1 MSEHKANLDAWQ
13 VLQTVIDA
21 GGFTQAATRLKR
33 SQSAISYSISKLEDQ
48 LQLELLTIQGRR
60 AVLTNTGELLLGKAR
75 RLLSDY
81 QQLIDYARHLNSGHA
96 AEISLWLDGIY
107 PVQRLQKAL
116 LEFRQQFPLTRLNLQ
131 HGTTQVDLNEIDII
145 ISPVRFPGKSHH
157 QLGKVELMAVAHVNH
172 PLFEVNEPI
181 EPIDQ
186 ATLAQFPR
194 ITLTSESAL
203 ETAQNWPV
211 TTLQQ
216 AREYILLGLAY
227 GWLPIE
233 MVADDLKAG
242 QLKPLPLASGQHEHV
257 SVYLQYSVQQ
267 PENKDVQSLT
277 KLLDL
282 A

>member
-21 GGFTQAATRLKR
+21 GGFTQAAALLQR

-60 AVLTNTGELLLGKAR
+60 AVLTQTGEVLLGRAR
-75 RLLSDY
+75 RLLNDY
-81 QQLIDYARHLNSGHA
+81 QQLIDFARHLNSGHA

-116 LEFRQQFPLTRLNLQ
+116 LAFRQQFPHTRLNLQ

-145 ISPVRFPGKSHH
+145 ISPVRFPGKSH
-157 QLGKVELMAVAHVNH
+157 QLLGEVELLAVAQANH
-172 PLFEVNEPI
+172 PLFDEPI
-181 EPIDQ
+181 ECIDQ
-186 ATLAQFPR
+186 AALAQFPR
-194 ITLTSESAL
+194 ITLASEPAL
-203 ETAQNWPV
+203 ETVQNWPV

-216 AREYILLGLAY
+216 AREYIVLGLAY

-233 MVADDLKAG
+233 MVADDLKTG
-242 QLKPLPLASGQHEHV
+242 LLKPLPLTSGQHEQV
-257 SVYLQYSVQQ
+257 SVYLQCPVHQH
-267 PENKDVQSLT
+267 ENKDVQKLA